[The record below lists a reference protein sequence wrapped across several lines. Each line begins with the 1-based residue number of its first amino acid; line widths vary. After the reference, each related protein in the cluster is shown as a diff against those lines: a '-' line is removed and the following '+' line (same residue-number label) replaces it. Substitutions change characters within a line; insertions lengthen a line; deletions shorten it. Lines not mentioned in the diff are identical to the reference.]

1 MRDPSRTAVL
11 GPLAPFA
18 DGFVVELSALGY
30 TAGSAVQ
37 QMCLMAHLSRWLDAE
52 WLEPGALSPMVVG
65 RFFVARQAAGY
76 TSLLSSRALD
86 SLLSYLRRLGV
97 VPAVPTSVPDGPVE
111 ELLYALSAVSRDRA
125 GLGGG
130 ILAGL
135 RP

>member
-52 WLEPGALSPMVVG
+52 GLLTGAGFAAVLS
-65 RFFVARQAAGY
+65 AAAGCGAGGADV
-76 TSLLSSRALD
+76 RAG
-86 SLLSYLRRLGV
+86 RAGGRA
-97 VPAVPTSVPDGPVE
+97 AV
-111 ELLYALSAVSRDRA
+111 ALSAVSRDRA

-135 RP
+135 RPLGSTVSGRTGRRGRA